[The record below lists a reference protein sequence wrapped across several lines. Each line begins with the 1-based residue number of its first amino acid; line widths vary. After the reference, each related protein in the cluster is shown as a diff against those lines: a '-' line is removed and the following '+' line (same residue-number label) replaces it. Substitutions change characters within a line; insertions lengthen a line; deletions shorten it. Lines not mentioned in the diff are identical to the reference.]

1 MIYPLYTAAFAL
13 LTAGYL
19 PTALYRRLA
28 RGVPLNLRARLGFDG
43 PPPTGGPSAWVHA
56 GSVGETIAAEPL
68 VDGLRRV
75 YPEPPVGKTTG
86 TEAGRRGRPDGWAGL
101 RPDPFG

>member
-43 PPPTGGPSAWVHA
+43 PPPAGGPSAWVHA
-56 GSVGETIAAEPL
+56 VSVGETIAAQPL
-68 VDGLRRV
+68 VDGLARV
-75 YPEPPVGKTTG
+75 YPELPGGMTPGTG
-86 TEAGRRGRPDGWAGL
+86 TGARVVRERLARLASHR
-101 RPDPFG
+101 